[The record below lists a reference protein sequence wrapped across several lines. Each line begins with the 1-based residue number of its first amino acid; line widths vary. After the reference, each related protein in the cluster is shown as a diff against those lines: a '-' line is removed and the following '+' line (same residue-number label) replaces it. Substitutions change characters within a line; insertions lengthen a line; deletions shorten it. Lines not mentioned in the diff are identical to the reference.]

1 MEHPTWR
8 NSSFGSGQDGHC
20 VEAANLPD
28 GYRAV
33 QNSKDPA
40 GSALIVTA
48 AEWSALT
55 AGLQVGEFG

>member
-8 NSSFGSGQDGHC
+8 NSSFGGGQDGHC
-20 VEAANLPD
+20 VEAAKD
-28 GYRAV
+28 
-33 QNSKDPA
+33 SKDPA